1 MAGKPVARQNV
12 IQRPREEEGGI
23 RRRRRRRRTGP
34 GGARCF
40 LPPRTCASLFDCPR
54 QKTFAIPYNRYCSRF
69 LNVEN
74 RVARMGSKVD
84 SDRTVA
90 DERNA
95 NKRAPIY
102 IYIGNL
108 FLFFFYHGRIFV
120 SVDPIYKRERERCY
134 DQIPFSRISFNLNVY
149 LYHRD
154 RSFRY
159 SFFTYR

>member
-1 MAGKPVARQNV
+1 MRGASSLRGRAPLFLIVPGKKP
-12 IQRPREEEGGI
+12 
-23 RRRRRRRRTGP
+23 
-34 GGARCF
+34 
-40 LPPRTCASLFDCPR
+40 S
-54 QKTFAIPYNRYCSRF
+54 YNRYCSRF

-102 IYIGNL
+102 IYIYRKL
-108 FLFFFYHGRIFV
+108 ISFFFFYHGRIFV
-120 SVDPIYKRERERCY
+120 SVDPICKRERDVTIR
-134 DQIPFSRISFNLNVY
+134 FLSREFLSILTY
-149 LYHRD
+149 IYIIEIET